1 MQDLGADHAVNIQ
14 QPDVLGNRRGRKLDS
29 VTVYSKSAVARL
41 AESGFDPIKKLVQL
55 YEEINKEIADLE
67 NLKLRPVMLSNGDT
81 RRYSS
86 IAHAQL
92 LTTQQKLINDLV
104 RYGYARIPETV
115 NVKPEAP
122 PPLVINLTPDNGN
135 FNPDAIVDFRE
146 LSDDGLSDEE
156 HE

>member
-104 RYGYARIPETV
+104 RYGYARVPETV
-115 NVKPEAP
+115 NVKPEVP
-122 PPLVINLTPDNGN
+122 PALVINLTPDGGI
-135 FNPDAIVDFRE
+135 FDPDTQVDFA
-146 LSDDGLSDEE
+146 DITDGGE
-156 HE
+156 